1 MHQHQNH
8 QQQQEQQKICIINT
22 DNVLHN
28 GTVIRKYMLELATKQ
43 DNENKNNHQ
52 MQTFLEESV
61 VFHNTMV
68 DRITSQRPNHDTE
81 KQQQQQQ
88 QLITVPRAE
97 PIPMKALVIE
107 DVNQILPSQ
116 FSSSRILHE
125 QYGVVIRSPL
135 QSKTALTTDIALKLR
150 IANGTHTA
158 LAHVMALSGITM
170 TDVLSDHH
178 TTTNGNNSKVLVRY
192 IDSFFHQQIK
202 EALKEKGKTTPTT
215 TTTTNNNES
224 AVASPSSI
232 EVEADAVYE
241 DWRKRLLH
249 GNFGLSTFF
258 ITQNG
263 ASKGGIRLGP
273 TIRDLIQAGK
283 PITCSTVFA
292 VAALLR
298 FLTPTKY
305 THSFENKGIY
315 KGWLDNKSIDA
326 AVAATDTNTD
336 ANTNTTTPTD
346 GTVVY
351 ADGLSYNL
359 KERWYEFRCTNMVT
373 DDDELTGTFDGC
385 TKNLVDCLGSRWGS
399 QPIDFQYNIHLYLI
413 DKECGNLSMVKK
425 TPAYHVFLKAVAT
438 VYANMISHTTNNE
451 DNNDGNMMAIL
462 KEMDVDANCESLVDH
477 KLAWKY

>member
-1 MHQHQNH
+1 
-8 QQQQEQQKICIINT
+8 
-22 DNVLHN
+22 
-28 GTVIRKYMLELATKQ
+28 
-43 DNENKNNHQ
+43 
-52 MQTFLEESV
+52 
-61 VFHNTMV
+61 MV

-125 QYGVVIRSPL
+125 QYGSPL

-232 EVEADAVYE
+232 EEKLTLSMRIGGNDYCMVILDY
-241 DWRKRLLH
+241 RPSLLPKMVPPKV
-249 GNFGLSTFF
+249 TFF

-359 KERWYEFRCTNMVT
+359 KERWYEFRCTNLAT
-373 DDDELTGTFDGC
+373 DDDE
-385 TKNLVDCLGSRWGS
+385 
-399 QPIDFQYNIHLYLI
+399 
-413 DKECGNLSMVKK
+413 
-425 TPAYHVFLKAVAT
+425 
-438 VYANMISHTTNNE
+438 
-451 DNNDGNMMAIL
+451 
-462 KEMDVDANCESLVDH
+462 
-477 KLAWKY
+477 